1 MTKKIRIDKWLWTVR
16 IFKSRTQA
24 TTACKSGRIKIGDKN
39 LKPSYLITIG
49 ESIMVRK
56 NGFNLEFVVKGILK
70 SRVSATLAAPCYDN
84 ITPEEELNKYKSWF
98 VGKAAA
104 EQRIKGAGRPTK
116 KERREIEDYKVEQF
130 FDFFDDEEE
139 QES

>member
-1 MTKKIRIDKWLWTVR
+1 VTKKIRIDKWLWTVR

-139 QES
+139 KES

>member
-1 MTKKIRIDKWLWTVR
+1 VTKKIRIDKWLWTVR

-104 EQRIKGAGRPTK
+104 EQRTKGAGRPTK

>member
-1 MTKKIRIDKWLWTVR
+1 VTKKIRIDKWLWTVR